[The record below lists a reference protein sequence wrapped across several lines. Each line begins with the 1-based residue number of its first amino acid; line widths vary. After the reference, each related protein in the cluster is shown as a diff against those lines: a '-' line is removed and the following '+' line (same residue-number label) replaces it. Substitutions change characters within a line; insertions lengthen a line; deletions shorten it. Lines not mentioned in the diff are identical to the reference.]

1 MEEKTFEKIKEEILC
16 VLDVKIKEQFDKAHV
31 LREKIANCKN
41 PIELIGISAQAQKEY
56 GQFEEKE
63 PGTYWSKDSEF
74 TRENL
79 KEGICT
85 KCISMKDISLR
96 DLEACNVPK
105 PCGLEIKL
113 RKKNLDNI
121 LNF

>member
-1 MEEKTFEKIKEEILC
+1 MEDKTFEEIKEEILRMM
-16 VLDVKIKEQFDKAHV
+16 DANIKKQFDKVHV

-41 PIELIGISAQAQKEY
+41 PIELIGISAEAKKEF

-85 KCISMKDISLR
+85 KCIAMNDIPLR
-96 DLEACNVPK
+96 DLEACTVNK

-113 RKKNLDNI
+113 RNRKLD
-121 LNF
+121 LSKL